1 MTIPSSTRT
10 AAARDLVAGTV
21 VILDHGNDLVD
32 HTVASNEESTWDDRV
47 ILKFTDGCHMYAVPE
62 AEPFTLA

>member
-1 MTIPSSTRT
+1 MTHPSPTRT
-10 AAARDLVAGTV
+10 AAARDLAAGTV
-21 VILDHGNDLVD
+21 VILDHGSEHID

-62 AEPFTLA
+62 TKPFTFA